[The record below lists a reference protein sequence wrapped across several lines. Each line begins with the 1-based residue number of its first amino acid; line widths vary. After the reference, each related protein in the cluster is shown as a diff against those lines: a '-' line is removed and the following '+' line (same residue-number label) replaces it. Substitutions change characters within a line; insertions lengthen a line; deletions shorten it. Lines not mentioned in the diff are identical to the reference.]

1 MIHSIADKLTR
12 DVLDGINSKASR
24 GLPLELHPKARRLM
38 DFINAA
44 GNINDLRVPPGNHLE
59 ALKGDRRGFY
69 SVRINDQWLITFR
82 WVESDAEEVRIVD
95 CH

>member
-12 DVLDGINSKASR
+12 DVFDGTNSKASR
-24 GLPLELHPKARRLM
+24 RLPVALHPKARRLL

-59 ALKGDRRGFY
+59 MLKGDWRGFH
-69 SVRINDQWLITFR
+69 SVRVNDQWRLVFR
-82 WVESDAEEVRIVD
+82 WIENDAHDVQIVD
-95 CH
+95 YH